1 MKLGEKT
8 SQELM
13 DLANDYNWDD
23 GFELP
28 NKIADHPNCD
38 LGTALSLL
46 WLSEAIIYYT
56 GEVKE
61 SPYNKDWVYFC
72 RKLIKR
78 LSNSYYK
85 IGETSFDPEL
95 TKAQIYKMKKANIP
109 EFFYQTVK
117 EKNANHASAPDAR
130 HRAD

>member
-13 DLANDYNWDD
+13 NLANDYNWDD

-28 NKIADHPNCD
+28 NKIADHHCCD

-46 WLSEAIIYYT
+46 WLSDAIVYYT

-61 SPYNKDWVYFC
+61 SQYNSDWVYFC
-72 RKLIKR
+72 RKLINR

-85 IGETSFDPEL
+85 IGETNFDPEL
-95 TKAQIYKMKKANIP
+95 TKVQIYKMKKANIP
-109 EFFYQTVK
+109 EFFYQAVS
-117 EKNANHASAPDAR
+117 ERNANHASAPDAR